1 MLERENTQIQ
11 NYIDRYKEHKLQ
23 CEISNYNG
31 KQNHVCTLT
40 TRKITNSKYGYI
52 LKSHIG
58 FKTFSELFEYC
69 DKKLERLD
77 TELKNNKIKKEQQ
90 RLEKLLITANA
101 NIQVGDIFVC
111 SWGYEQ
117 TNINFLQILSKNSL
131 TIEYREIH
139 KISVKKTS
147 WCSDEVTPDVDNF
160 VENAEIQKARLSGKS
175 FKCYYGTARKVE
187 DINSTFYR
195 SWDY

>member
-1 MLERENTQIQ
+1 MHDLIQ

-23 CEISNYNG
+23 CEISNYEGN
-31 KQNHVCTLT
+31 KNYVCTLT
-40 TRKITNSKYGYI
+40 TRKITKSKYGYI
-52 LKSHIG
+52 LKSHFG

-69 DKKLERLD
+69 DKELEKLD
-77 TELKNNKIKKEQQ
+77 KELKNKKIKKEQQ

-111 SWGYEQ
+111 SWGYGQ
-117 TNINFLQILSKNSL
+117 TNVNFHQVLSKNSL

-139 KISVKKTS
+139 KISVKETS
-147 WCSDEVTPDVDNF
+147 WCSDEVIPDVDNF
-160 VENAEIQKARLSGKS
+160 VENAELQKARLSGKS
-175 FKCYYGTARKVE
+175 FKCYYGTARKID

-195 SWDY
+195 SWGY